1 MASKFCSK
9 CGREVLAGKRF
20 CGGCGQAM
28 PMAVALPPD
37 EAAAATHVC
46 GQCGTAL
53 VPGKR
58 FCKKCGHAVDDLATA
73 AGSTQVSE
81 SAVVAETAP
90 VAASVVPVCGRCGAA
105 LTPGKRFCKL
115 CGQPAGVPAASTTF
129 DLPGSAPVPA
139 ELPKAAIDPAPTP
152 DHAPTITM
160 EIAVPDPEPIAE
172 ENPQASKIEEVEEAE
187 EAVPLPAT
195 SSAEISEAAPV
206 AVPRD
211 LSKAKIG
218 LAIGFAAT
226 VLAAAGGGWAWY
238 VHAHRPVSSAAG
250 SAAPAKQSAAPL
262 PAQEQTQATT
272 TQAAKPPAG
281 SSEPAVAEAPRTAPQ
296 SALKSSQNTTPIVQP
311 QRFGPTGHGN
321 PAAPTPVFQKPPVSP
336 QAPLLPSPGQ
346 ARSGVLHYQ
355 GPPVPHGGT
364 VAFDKLPKA
373 RLKFTFDRTAWQL
386 LIKPNPDGTK
396 RVILISLAQGYQSN
410 CDLGWEIVE

>member
-115 CGQPAGVPAASTTF
+115 CGQPAGAPAASTTF

-218 LAIGFAAT
+218 LAIGFAAAGRGMYMRIGRFPPRRDRLLQPSNPLRRCQPRSKPRQRRRKRPNRPLE
-226 VLAAAGGGWAWY
+226 VL
-238 VHAHRPVSSAAG
+238 
-250 SAAPAKQSAAPL
+250 
-262 PAQEQTQATT
+262 
-272 TQAAKPPAG
+272 
-281 SSEPAVAEAPRTAPQ
+281 
-296 SALKSSQNTTPIVQP
+296 N
-311 QRFGPTGHGN
+311 
-321 PAAPTPVFQKPPVSP
+321 
-336 QAPLLPSPGQ
+336 PLLPKHRGRHPSLRSSPVRIRRQ
-346 ARSGVLHYQ
+346 LFSRSALAR
-355 GPPVPHGGT
+355 PGT
-364 VAFDKLPKA
+364 GTRRRPLPCFKSRRFRRRRRCCHRLGRRA
-373 RLKFTFDRTAWQL
+373 RVCCTIRDRQCLMAGRLPLT
-386 LIKPNPDGTK
+386 
-396 RVILISLAQGYQSN
+396 N
-410 CDLGWEIVE
+410 CLRRGLNSPLTVRRGSCSSSPIRTEQNA